1 MFSSYAPLK
10 RIRSRNVMSTQV
22 DAASQEDNTQKV
34 KMLNIFNILSVY
46 RLCDCSNWFLFPIED
61 YRFCLYYIEG

>member
-1 MFSSYAPLK
+1 
-10 RIRSRNVMSTQV
+10 MSTQV

-46 RLCDCSNWFLFPIED
+46 RLCDCSNLFLFPIED